1 LKSKGRLTSASS
13 RPLAVVA
20 EPGRQAATY
29 TYRKEQAI
37 RIVALSLKLIL
48 PTKVTCD
55 VCAEKC
61 MIFVLCPGEPKLRE
75 TPSPHSPKTALTE
88 PTQASGATRLQ
99 VKHSH
104 LQGGLPR

>member
-1 LKSKGRLTSASS
+1 
-13 RPLAVVA
+13 VVA

-37 RIVALSLKLIL
+37 RIVALSLKLTL
-48 PTKVTCD
+48 PTKVTCAA
-55 VCAEKC
+55 CAEKC
-61 MIFVLCPGEPKLRE
+61 MIFVLYFRELKLRQ
-75 TPSPHSPKTALTE
+75 TPSPHSPKAALTG

-104 LQGGLPR
+104 PQGILQM